1 MDTRV
6 IRDYIFQSLNV
17 SMANPF
23 SSTIVLFQ
31 CPFCSRIS
39 QPAMFAKGQ
48 FPFSM
53 YHHFS
58 WLNPDFWWLIP
69 IRLALNHWF
78 VSSLGK
84 SWWYPQK
91 IAGFLYLSMTFPK
104 KFHGFWSQ
112 LGAEKLLTESPPK
125 LPEQLPGRSLG
136 SVPVVEHDHL
146 PSGKHTKNY
155 GKSPFL
161 IGKFTISMVI
171 FNSYV
176 TKKPEGMS
184 SHIPEFISLL
194 FITMNMTTIIDIIND
209 K

>member
-23 SSTIVLFQ
+23 SSTSVLFQ

-91 IAGFLYLSMTFPK
+91 MAGFLYLSMTFPK

-112 LGAEKLLTESPPK
+112 LGAEKLLTESPPE
-125 LPEQLPGRSLG
+125 LPEKLPGRSLG
-136 SVPVVEHDHL
+136 SVPVVEHVVIFHCWSLTLWETYKKLWKD
-146 PSGKHTKNY
+146 PPFFI
-155 GKSPFL
+155 GKS
-161 IGKFTISMVI
+161 TISMVI

-176 TKKPEGMS
+176 TNYQRVWVVIFQNS
-184 SHIPEFISLL
+184 YHYFLI
-194 FITMNMTTIIDIIND
+194 
-209 K
+209 

>member
-6 IRDYIFQSLNV
+6 IRDHIFQPLNV

-23 SSTIVLFQ
+23 SSTSVLFQ

-69 IRLALNHWF
+69 MRLALNHWF

-104 KFHGFWSQ
+104 KFHGFCRQLGMYPRPWSQ
-112 LGAEKLLTESPPK
+112 LGTAEKLLTESSPK
-125 LPEQLPGRSLG
+125 LPEQLAGRSLG
-136 SVPVVEHDHL
+136 SVPLVEHV
-146 PSGKHTKNY
+146 
-155 GKSPFL
+155 
-161 IGKFTISMVI
+161 VI
-171 FNSYV
+171 FHYWSL
-176 TKKPEGMS
+176 MS

-194 FITMNMTTIIDIIND
+194 LI
-209 K
+209 